1 MEGAAGSS
9 PLSSPPASVVQVAL
23 GSPIGKEDQSPVP
36 SDHQE
41 ATAGSLD
48 VSPKESSATGHKEK
62 AQGKASAKA
71 KEKKRATQDSDEG
84 TQSSTQKRK
93 ASVSRKTAPVKK
105 ARHTASEARKTS
117 AQDKKWEAPFVFT
130 DPRSPLA
137 YADLRV
143 RAPSLSLKDLNV
155 LTSPSKAI
163 LLHPDAWDVLTP
175 EEKKEVLA
183 KCPDGTPILDAGTEA
198 ARPDLASLAN
208 DDNFRYDC
216 VRYCE
221 NIELGRHDEEWL
233 RQAWVAHEK
242 HKRGDYDDFLRE
254 QFEEDWGIQMPVESK
269 AQESEPPDAYKDV
282 TTDAACPTPP
292 DAPEAS
298 EEKGSSPRPSK
309 PPDRSPSTQQS
320 SDTRNDHANSR
331 AVPQGQEVAAS
342 TLAAQSD

>member
-1 MEGAAGSS
+1 MESVAGSS

-23 GSPIGKEDQSPVP
+23 GSPIGKEDQSSAP

-71 KEKKRATQDSDEG
+71 KEKKPATQDSDEG
-84 TQSSTQKRK
+84 AQSSTQKRK

-105 ARHTASEARKTS
+105 ARHTASETRKTS

-137 YADLRV
+137 YADLR
-143 RAPSLSLKDLNV
+143 
-155 LTSPSKAI
+155 AI

-183 KCPDGTPILDAGTEA
+183 KFPDGTPILDAGTEA

-242 HKRGDYDDFLRE
+242 HRRGDYDDFLRE
-254 QFEEDWGIQMPVESK
+254 QFEEDWAIKMPVESK
-269 AQESEPPDAYKDV
+269 AQESESLDASKDV
-282 TTDAACPTPP
+282 TTDAAGPTPP

-309 PPDRSPSTQQS
+309 SLRRSPSTQQS
-320 SDTRNDHANSR
+320 SDTRNDHADSL
-331 AVPQGQEVAAS
+331 AAPQGQEVAAS